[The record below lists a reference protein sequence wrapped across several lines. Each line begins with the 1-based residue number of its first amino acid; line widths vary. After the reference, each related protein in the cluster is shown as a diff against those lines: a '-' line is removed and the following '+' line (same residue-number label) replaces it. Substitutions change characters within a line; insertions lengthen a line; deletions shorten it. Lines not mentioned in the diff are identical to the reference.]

1 MTTTTEALAVSTT
14 FADLDPRTLL
24 IEANVRAQ
32 AHLDAQ
38 FLASLREHGVL
49 MPVLVQRTAEGLHV
63 RAGQRRTL
71 GAIEADLATIP
82 ARIVEGDEDQAR
94 RILEQMAENDDRRD
108 MNDTDRAAAYQ
119 QLALLGVSAEKIA
132 RKRGVT
138 KETVQAGITVAGS
151 AAATA
156 ALGEHDLTLEEAALF
171 AEFED
176 DKEATATLARNV
188 GRSWGGLAHTA
199 QRIRDQRAEA
209 AAVAMVTQSLTEQGV
224 RIIARASGY
233 YDKPTYKEVGTLRN
247 KGEKAA
253 LSPTTHAA
261 CPGHAAYIDKDG
273 APVAVFVCT
282 DPKANSHLKIAE
294 AHDPN
299 QEKAPVEEKAR
310 AARRE
315 VIENNKAWRSAE
327 VVRREWLASF
337 AARKTAP
344 KGAAEF
350 VVRFLASDVYLLSK
364 AAEKRHAL
372 AAQWLGLKLVSGQ
385 YGPPRAD
392 FDALTAK
399 ASTAR
404 AQVITLV
411 LILAAI
417 EENTGTHTWRQPGAR
432 TTEYFQTIET
442 WGYTLSEVEQIVR
455 DAK

>member
-1 MTTTTEALAVSTT
+1 MTTTTEAAVSTT

-24 IEANVRAQ
+24 IEANVRAE

-38 FLASLREHGVL
+38 FIASIREHGVL

-71 GAIEADLATIP
+71 GAIEADRATIP

-108 MNDTDRAAAYQ
+108 MDDADRAAAYQ
-119 QLALLGVSAEKIA
+119 QLALLGVSAAQIA
-132 RKRGVT
+132 RKRGVA

-156 ALGEHDLTLEEAALF
+156 ALGEHDLTLEDAALF

-176 DKEATATLARNV
+176 DEEATATLARNV
-188 GRSWGGLAHTA
+188 GSSWGGGLAHTA

-209 AAVAMVTQSLTEQGV
+209 AAVAVITEALTEQGV

-253 LSPTTHAA
+253 LSPTTHAS

-273 APVAVFVCT
+273 TPVAVFVCT

-294 AHDPN
+294 PQDPN
-299 QEKAPVEEKAR
+299 QEKTPVDEKAR

-327 VVRREWLASF
+327 VVRREWLAAF
-337 AARKTAP
+337 TARKSAP

-350 VVRFLASDVYLLSK
+350 VARFLASDVYMLSK
-364 AAEKRHAL
+364 AAEKRHTL
-372 AAQWLGLKLVSGQ
+372 AAQWLGLRLVSGQ

-399 ASTAR
+399 ASPAR

-432 TTEYFQTIET
+432 TTEYFQIIET
-442 WGYTLSEVEQIVR
+442 WGYALSEVEQIVR